1 MRNEPFIAPD
11 NPYASLDRG
20 MFISRDLLLS
30 NGKKE
35 DRFCRIGHCD
45 VFNFQGVANFC
56 IVNYQVF
63 TWETMPETPEQ
74 YAAYDVYK
82 DPVSGSD
89 TFTFSDKPVP
99 FDVFRAESFGIE
111 SFIRDGRRLT
121 GAKKETFADFYA
133 KYSPDEEHIWPSA
146 DDAIAVNYIVHQQSF
161 VSVKG
166 APLVPLSSRLRYRG
180 YGLSDPDKLTV
191 APGQVY
197 RKGAFIYADKPFKNR
212 DGMIADAL
220 AHFTVEGRA
229 AAKQLFM
236 PS

>member
-20 MFISRDLLLS
+20 MFISRDLLLPG
-30 NGKKE
+30 GKKE
-35 DRFCRIGHCD
+35 DRYCRIGHCD

-63 TWETMPETPEQ
+63 VWETMPETPEQ
-74 YAAYDVYK
+74 YAAYEVYK
-82 DPVSGSD
+82 DPVTGSD
-89 TFTFSDKPVP
+89 TFSFSDKPVP
-99 FDVFRAESFGIE
+99 FDVFRAESFCIE

-121 GAKKETFADFYA
+121 GDKKETFADFYS
-133 KYSPDEEHIWPSA
+133 KYSPDEEHIHPDIVGSM
-146 DDAIAVNYIVHQQSF
+146 AVNFVTHQQSL

-166 APLVPLSSRLRYRG
+166 GPLVPLSSRLRYRG
-180 YGLSDPDKLTV
+180 YDLNDSVKLTV
-191 APGQVY
+191 GPGQVY
-197 RKGAFIYADKPFKNR
+197 RKGAFIYLDKPFKNR